1 MVNAIIEISDNGVS
15 KGNVEL
21 KVHNPS
27 LTKKKGATLELRKMS
42 GFDYENVEIVK
53 TMITTIL
60 DGVIA
65 GAEVTEVLKNLS
77 NNVPLKNVAGK
88 VTSKPKLFSCCICS
102 FQTRFATAL
111 KAHTTRI
118 HNQTPVKSQNQ
129 FKCDIC
135 VFIGETSAS
144 LDDHMKT
151 HRVCNKR
158 SKDFFKCAIINCD
171 STFDTE
177 DKLSEHEHN
186 QHPSQIKLIY
196 FRGFLNLHLL
206 LLRERR
212 LRLKTKMILK

>member
-1 MVNAIIEISDNGVS
+1 MTLACSDDQFQAHKLVIEKDKWGIARSSFLKKKKMENEVIQEEIVEYKVYKEKPYLNSAREPFGLTLNGRTKEYLKAHEALKGIIKKGKRYSVGKGIMKILDVTNNKAMVNAIIEISDNGVS

-42 GFDYENVEIVK
+42 SFDYENVEIVK

-102 FQTRFATAL
+102 F
-111 KAHTTRI
+111 
-118 HNQTPVKSQNQ
+118 
-129 FKCDIC
+129 
-135 VFIGETSAS
+135 
-144 LDDHMKT
+144 
-151 HRVCNKR
+151 
-158 SKDFFKCAIINCD
+158 
-171 STFDTE
+171 
-177 DKLSEHEHN
+177 
-186 QHPSQIKLIY
+186 
-196 FRGFLNLHLL
+196 
-206 LLRERR
+206 
-212 LRLKTKMILK
+212 